1 MEGQRTNPAT
11 IAEVAQRLTAAGIA
25 PARTE
30 ARWLVEH
37 AEAGG
42 EGAVEDRLEGLVR
55 RREAGEPLQLLLGRW
70 PFRTVELE
78 LAPGVFLPRPET
90 EVVAGVAVRYATA
103 AGPQPVVAEPCTGT
117 GAIAASLLAE
127 VPGVQVHASDIDPG
141 AVALARRNLA
151 AVAGAERF
159 TVHAGDLLTQLPEQL
174 RGQLDLLVA
183 NPPYL
188 PSSDV
193 DHLDIEVADH
203 DPPAALF
210 AGPDGH
216 EVVDRLLELARAWL
230 RPTGTVVLEIDARR
244 GPAALIAAAGAG
256 FPAAELVTDL
266 TGRDRVLVAHLAAD
280 PPPDG
285 RPPTGDARSTAEGVH
300 PLPSNPPSS
309 PPSSPPSR
317 SGAGSATHPGEARR

>member
-1 MEGQRTNPAT
+1 MERQRSNPAT
-11 IAEVAQRLTAAGIA
+11 IAEVAQRLAAAGIA

-37 AEAGG
+37 AEAVADGG
-42 EGAVEDRLEGLVR
+42 CEDRLEALVR

-90 EVVAGVAVRYATA
+90 EVVAGVAVRTAAA
-103 AGPQPVVAEPCTGT
+103 AGPHPVVAEPCTGT

-159 TVHAGDLLTQLPEQL
+159 SVHEGDLLTPLPAEL

-193 DHLDIEVADH
+193 DHLDVEVAGH
-203 DPPAALF
+203 DPAAALF
-210 AGPDGH
+210 GGPDGH
-216 EVVDRLLELARAWL
+216 EVVDRLLELARSWL
-230 RPTGTVVLEIDARR
+230 RPAGTVVLEIDARR
-244 GPAALIAAAGAG
+244 GPAALIAAARAG
-256 FPAAELVTDL
+256 FPAAELITDL
-266 TGRDRVLVAHLAAD
+266 TGRDRVLVAHLAGD
-280 PPPDG
+280 PPQVRG
-285 RPPTGDARSTAEGVH
+285 VPTAGARSTAEGVH
-300 PLPSNPPSS
+300 PLPWRP
-309 PPSSPPSR
+309 
-317 SGAGSATHPGEARR
+317 ATGTVAHPGEARR